1 VKSER
6 KEQLMMCDIKNLR
19 CLLTRVIN
27 FCVVGVSILF
37 LVALADIRVVGQG
50 APILVPPTPVPT
62 LPSADQELLAS
73 ESAVARIQRDNK
85 VRVGILYNA
94 PPYGELNARGVV
106 SGFDAD
112 IANSMKDA
120 WGVEIE
126 FLQVTR
132 NVDSTVRMLQN
143 GTVDLVMSA
152 LINQHDVDSR
162 VEFSQTYFIDRQAI
176 MVRVDDPVTTLAEMA
191 GRNIGVVVATPAEAA
206 LMRWL
211 QRTGISANVQSF
223 LTLDR
228 AYVAL
233 AVGTIDGLIDTE
245 AQLRRISVSQVDS
258 FKVLE
263 EAIEFESHAM
273 AIRRQDTGMRDM
285 INRTLQYLT
294 STGRMNEIKQ
304 VHFPGSAYDVIR
316 PWRNLGDQAPTPA
329 QYSPTL
335 TYPAQYVIP
344 RLQVE
349 RVLRV
354 AGLFGI
360 TADDTE
366 APESQ
371 RRLDTLN
378 RAIIDELARRWGVTV
393 TYVPDSATNAV
404 ELVANGQADI
414 AVGITPDWNMVGQ
427 MDFSGY
433 YLVRGDRLMAK
444 VRGETEGFIG
454 LRGGRIVATDIN
466 DPEAVTRMRDA
477 ADGNVEPFQTRE
489 SDFALAILEELN
501 ADVAFGDIL
510 QLIPHIE
517 QYPDLLQITD
527 EWYSQNVIVMAVP
540 RNDLDFRL
548 LVDYSLQELARDGTL
563 AGLLQP
569 VMLPKDVPVF
579 EMWSGANEFMGF
591 PLTTTPG

>member
-1 VKSER
+1 
-6 KEQLMMCDIKNLR
+6 M
-19 CLLTRVIN
+19 LTRDIN
-27 FCVVGVSILF
+27 FYALGVSILI
-37 LVALADIRVVGQG
+37 VMALTDIRVVGQG
-50 APILVPPTPVPT
+50 APTLVPPTPVPT
-62 LPSADQELLAS
+62 LPSANQELLAP

-94 PPYGELNARGVV
+94 PPYGELNVRGIV

-126 FLQVTR
+126 FVQVTR
-132 NVDSTVRMLQN
+132 NVAATVQMLQN

-152 LINQHDVDSR
+152 LIHRRDLDSM
-162 VEFSQTYFIDRQAI
+162 VEFSQTYYIDRQAM
-176 MVRVDDPVTTLAEMA
+176 MVRSDDPATTLAEMA

-206 LMRWL
+206 LTNWL
-211 QRTGISANVQSF
+211 QRTGVSANLQTF

-233 AVGTIDGLIDTE
+233 ATGTVDGIVGTE
-245 AQLRRISVSQVDS
+245 AQLRRISASQVDS
-258 FKVLE
+258 VKVLE
-263 EAIEFESHAM
+263 EALEFESHAM
-273 AIRRQDTGMRDM
+273 AFRRQDTSMRDL

-304 VHFPGSAYDVIR
+304 VHFPGSNYDTIR

-329 QYSPTL
+329 QSSLNL
-335 TYPAQYVIP
+335 TYPTQYVIP
-344 RLQVE
+344 RLQAD
-349 RVLRV
+349 RILRV

-366 APESQ
+366 APESR

-393 TYVPDSATNAV
+393 TYIPDSATNAI
-404 ELVANGQADI
+404 ELVTNGQADI
-414 AVGITPDWNMVGQ
+414 AVGITPDWNVVGQ
-427 MDFSGY
+427 VDFSGY
-433 YLVRGDRLMAK
+433 YLVRGDRLIAK
-444 VRGETEGFIG
+444 VRGETEGFVG

-477 ADGNVEPFQTRE
+477 ADGNVEPYQTRE
-489 SDFALAILEELN
+489 SDFALAILDELN
-501 ADVAFGDIL
+501 ADVAFGDSL
-510 QLIPHIE
+510 QLIPHLE

-527 EWYSQNVIVMAVP
+527 QWYSQNVVVMALP

-563 AGLLQP
+563 ARLLQP
-569 VMLPKDVPVF
+569 VMLPNDVPLF
-579 EMWSGANEFMGF
+579 EMWPGTNEFMGF
-591 PLTTTPG
+591 SLTGTPG